1 MVSSG
6 CLFVYDL
13 GIWSLSTMFEDDDN
27 DDDEAVA
34 EPFGTELSKLQNVT
48 VNSRKSKFPP
58 DNLNTIFPARG
69 HTIKVAK
76 YSWNQKNHVS
86 SKAQEKIDSN
96 LFSFSTLF
104 SSSSY

>member
-13 GIWSLSTMFEDDDN
+13 GFKAYLSTVFE

-76 YSWNQKNHVS
+76 YS
-86 SKAQEKIDSN
+86 
-96 LFSFSTLF
+96 
-104 SSSSY
+104 

>member
-1 MVSSG
+1 
-6 CLFVYDL
+6 
-13 GIWSLSTMFEDDDN
+13 MFADDDN
-27 DDDEAVA
+27 DDEAVA

-76 YSWNQKNHVS
+76 YS
-86 SKAQEKIDSN
+86 
-96 LFSFSTLF
+96 
-104 SSSSY
+104 

>member
-13 GIWSLSTMFEDDDN
+13 GIKAYLSTVFEDDDN

-48 VNSRKSKFPP
+48 VNSLKK
-58 DNLNTIFPARG
+58 
-69 HTIKVAK
+69 
-76 YSWNQKNHVS
+76 
-86 SKAQEKIDSN
+86 
-96 LFSFSTLF
+96 
-104 SSSSY
+104 